1 MYVKRHAVRRG
12 RKRYVYLRLVQAY
25 RDEQGRVR
33 HRVLN
38 TLGRE
43 DELKA
48 SGQLEQLMG
57 SFARLDPPLAGVR
70 REVGPLLLAWH
81 FIGALDLIGTVDRA
95 LPQRGRAQLSVGE
108 AAAALICSRLC
119 SPSPLYDIAG
129 WASGAALQELLGIP
143 PALLN
148 DDRLGRALELLA
160 VYAETLR
167 GTLAAR
173 AIERFGVDAG
183 RLHVDLTAL
192 RMCGAYEDSALIAN
206 GWAQGQGVGRQVRAL
221 QATSADGVSLY
232 VRPEPGNAAEVSL
245 IAQSLERLRQLSGP
259 GGLVILDSAC
269 GHPKTLCEIARA
281 GLHFIV
287 PLRAQ
292 SGFRERFLADVGPE
306 RLRALRYVSAREQ
319 RLPSKL
325 RTKYRGTLGDW
336 KVSDPETGETRRFR
350 VAYIHSSEEQEQ
362 VAAARERAL
371 RKAEEQLQRV
381 KNGLGGR
388 YYKTRK
394 QVETRVARIIDTNI
408 EGLITTATGTRNGKP
423 TLTFKRNQDAIAA
436 TARTDGI
443 YALATNLPHKRL
455 TAGQVLRDYKGQQ
468 IVERRHRDYKQTL
481 KVRPIFLH
489 NDDRIYALTS
499 IIGIALLI
507 FGLIETETRK
517 ALGETELIPGL
528 LPENRSAKP
537 TGRNVLAVFQGLGL
551 TYTRTGIELDRLT
564 HTQRRVLELL
574 QITPPWPEQ
583 QLPALTLSQRG
594 KWG

>member
-12 RKRYVYLRLVQAY
+12 SKRYVYLRLVQAY
-25 RDEQGRVR
+25 RDEHGRVR
-33 HRVLN
+33 HRVLT

-57 SFARLDPPLAGVR
+57 SFARLDPPMAGVR

-81 FIGALDLIGTVDRA
+81 FIGALDLVGTVDRA
-95 LPQRGRAQLSVGE
+95 LPQRGRQQLSVGE
-108 AAAALICSRLC
+108 AVAALCCSRLC

-143 PALLN
+143 AALLN
-148 DDRLGRALELLA
+148 DDRLGRALEILA

-167 GTLAAR
+167 GRLAAR

-192 RMCGAYEDSALIAN
+192 GVCGAYEGSALVAN

-245 IAQSLERLRQLSGP
+245 VAQSLERLRELSGP
-259 GGLVILDSAC
+259 GGLLVLDSAC

-281 GLHFIV
+281 GLQFIV

-292 SGFRERFLADVGPE
+292 TGFRERFIADVGHD
-306 RLRALRYVSAREQ
+306 RLTALRYVSQREQ
-319 RLPSKL
+319 KLAPEL
-325 RTKYRGTLGDW
+325 RTRYRGALRDW
-336 KVSDPETGETRRFR
+336 ELTDPETSETRRFH
-350 VAYIHSSEEQEQ
+350 VAYIHSSEEHRET
-362 VAAARERAL
+362 AAARERAL
-371 RKAEEQLQRV
+371 TKAEEQLQRV

-388 YYKTRK
+388 YYKTRT
-394 QVETRVARIIDTNI
+394 QVDKRVARIIAPNI
-408 EGLITTATGTRNGKP
+408 EGLISTTTSTRHGKP
-423 TLTFKRNQDAIAA
+423 TLTFKRDHDAIAA
-436 TARTDGI
+436 AGQTDGI
-443 YALATNLPHKRL
+443 YALATNLAAKRL
-455 TAGQVLRDYKGQQ
+455 TAGQILRDYKGQQ
-468 IVERRHRDYKQTL
+468 IVERRHRDIKQTL

-517 ALGETELIPGL
+517 ALADTELLPGL
-528 LPENRSAKP
+528 LPENRAAKP
-537 TGRNVLAVFQGLGL
+537 TGRNVLGAFQGLGL
-551 TYTRTGIELDRLT
+551 TYTHAGIELDRLT

-574 QITPPWPEQ
+574 DITPPWPEQ
-583 QLPALTLSQRG
+583 KPGALTLS
-594 KWG
+594 